1 MHDSKRHPQ
10 ERQTM
15 NYLQQICTAT
25 ILSLLVMGCTSKE
38 DPEGVIPPGYEDA
51 MDKASSVEN
60 QLQDAAQKQLQ
71 ELDQGSQ

>member
-1 MHDSKRHPQ
+1 
-10 ERQTM
+10 
-15 NYLQQICTAT
+15 
-25 ILSLLVMGCTSKE
+25 
-38 DPEGVIPPGYEDA
+38 